1 MDKSSAARMGD
12 DLGQGGD
19 TLAFDGA
26 GSPHAAAC
34 DGPRRSAL
42 GSADISHPFGCGP
55 TVSMGATF
63 MIIHDAPHG
72 MCSIHKDLINVQWL
86 RFLQQGSWTAV
97 VGTPT
102 DEW

>member
-1 MDKSSAARMGD
+1 
-12 DLGQGGD
+12 
-19 TLAFDGA
+19 
-26 GSPHAAAC
+26 
-34 DGPRRSAL
+34 
-42 GSADISHPFGCGP
+42 
-55 TVSMGATF
+55 MGATF